1 MYCRHTICLGFE
13 KSQANVGWCIR
24 ERKRLKLIRMKDVLQ
39 GNEHEEKGTK
49 LLGSETSDLIPN
61 LSETSTDA
69 PTPHQRVHSCAWRSN
84 TQGILSDSD
93 IKRLASIPGYSK
105 G

>member
-1 MYCRHTICLGFE
+1 
-13 KSQANVGWCIR
+13 
-24 ERKRLKLIRMKDVLQ
+24 MKDVLQ

-49 LLGSETSDLIPN
+49 LLGSETSDDLIPN

-69 PTPHQRVHSCAWRSN
+69 PTPHHRVHSCAWSSN
-84 TQGILSDSD
+84 TQGIWSDSD